1 MLLTSNVKVLSPVQ
15 SKLAPTTS
23 SFSLSE
29 SISCWNEWHWKI
41 EGLDFACSKAC
52 FKCHYCGVK
61 LKLIL
66 PTQLHNNSKG
76 VVSNVEFNSVTPNSK
91 YIAKYIQE
99 KVTGSPNTLIFSLF
113 LPFPATFPLLETSL
127 PWAALVRLFKCAVQ
141 SSSVPR

>member
-52 FKCHYCGVK
+52 FKCRYCRVK

-66 PTQLHNNSKG
+66 RTQLHNNSKG
-76 VVSNVEFNSVTPNSK
+76 VVSNVEFNSVTPQIQNKENITVCMHSSVVSK
-91 YIAKYIQE
+91 HLNIYTMY
-99 KVTGSPNTLIFSLF
+99 LF
-113 LPFPATFPLLETSL
+113 IIYELRRCLDRSL
-127 PWAALVRLFKCAVQ
+127 PVCRPC
-141 SSSVPR
+141 

>member
-23 SFSLSE
+23 SSSLSE

-52 FKCHYCGVK
+52 FKCRYCRVK

-66 PTQLHNNSKG
+66 RTQLHNNSKG

-91 YIAKYIQE
+91 YIAKYIQG
-99 KVTGSPNTLIFSLF
+99 KVTGSPNTFFPF
-113 LPFPATFPLLETSL
+113 LPFPATFPLLGTSL
-127 PWAALVRLFKCAVQ
+127 PWAALVRLFKRAVQ
-141 SSSVPR
+141 SSSVPG